1 MTTDTQLRLSTVTGL
16 LAPIA
21 ALGAGHAGV
30 FTPTLGGGLL
40 AVAAAALAGVS
51 VWAAGQAAGRAA
63 RALAAMQAEAAAQ
76 ADQLVTLQAA
86 HDGHAD
92 RADQLQ
98 QLVACC
104 SGAIGTCREDGTLQ
118 LVNPA
123 LQALLDQVHA
133 RRPGANTASGQG
145 HGAWVGQRLSQC
157 FGAAGQRIDLSLGRQ
172 RVDVNGLTLE
182 LVLTPMHDAAGL
194 SAGLLC
200 EWRDL
205 SASLREQAEAQA
217 RSATE
222 QAEREAGLRIR
233 QALDAAAMPVRIA
246 DADGTIV
253 YLNDALRQILRRD
266 AAAFRQDL
274 PGFDPEAVLGAS
286 IGVFYKDPQ
295 AAVTRLRG
303 LTQRVQ
309 TRMVLGG
316 RTYEVITTPVRDAS
330 GKTLGSVGQW
340 SDLTDQLAA
349 EQALTQLAQ
358 AAAAGDFSARVAL
371 DRAEGFYRSLGDML
385 NEVMGG
391 IGLTLGQV
399 REAAERLSIAASQV
413 SGTSQSLAQSASEQA
428 ASMEETSASLQE
440 MSGSVSD
447 NTRSAKQTDEIATRA
462 AHEATQ
468 GGSAVLQ
475 TVEAM
480 KAIATR
486 ISIIDDIAYQTNLLA
501 LNAAIE
507 AARAGDHGKG
517 FAVVAAEVRKLAERS
532 QVAAREIGEL
542 ASNSVGMAEQAGA
555 LLQQMQP
562 SIARTS
568 TLVQDIARA
577 SQSQADQVNQLH
589 AVMDQVSQ
597 ATQINAA
604 SAEELSATADQLDD
618 EASQLQHLIS
628 QYRLSETPAAATAP
642 GGRRATSS
650 RSSSHAAMS
659 A

>member
-1 MTTDTQLRLSTVTGL
+1 MTHDTHSRLSTGSAL

-21 ALGAGHAGV
+21 ALAAGHAGV
-30 FTPTLGGGLL
+30 LTPTLGGGLL

-51 VWAAGQAAGRAA
+51 VWAARQAGNREAA
-63 RALAAMQAEAAAQ
+63 RLAAVQAEALAQ
-76 ADQLVTLQAA
+76 ADQLVMLQAA
-86 HDGHAD
+86 HDEHAD
-92 RADQLQ
+92 RADELQ
-98 QLVACC
+98 QMVA
-104 SGAIGTCREDGTLQ
+104 SSSSAIGACLPDGTLRW
-118 LVNPA
+118 VSPS
-123 LQALLDQVHA
+123 LQALFDQVHA
-133 RRPGANTASGQG
+133 RRPGAPARPVAGP
-145 HGAWVGQRLSQC
+145 GADIGTWVGQKLSQP
-157 FGAAGQRIDLSLGRQ
+157 FGAAGKRIELTAGRQ
-172 RVDVNGLTLE
+172 RVEAHGLTLE
-182 LVLTPMHDAAGL
+182 IVLTPMLDAAGHP
-194 SAGLLC
+194 AGLLC
-200 EWRDL
+200 ECRDI
-205 SASLREQAEAQA
+205 SASLHEQAEALPRA
-217 RSATE
+217 AT
-222 QAEREAGLRIR
+222 APPEREAGLRIR

-295 AAVTRLRG
+295 AAVARLRG

-316 RTYEVITTPVRDAS
+316 RTYEVITTPVRDDS
-330 GKTLGSVGQW
+330 GRTLGSVGQW

-349 EQALTQLAQ
+349 EQALTQLADS
-358 AAAAGDFSARVAL
+358 AAAGDFSARVRL
-371 DRAEGFYRSLGDML
+371 DRAEGFYRSLGDRL
-385 NEVMGG
+385 NEVMNGVS
-391 IGLTLGQV
+391 LTLGQV
-399 REAAERLSIAASQV
+399 REAAERLSLAASQV
-413 SGTSQSLAQSASEQA
+413 SGTSQSLAQSASQQA

-440 MSGSVSD
+440 MSGSVAD
-447 NTRSAKQTDEIATRA
+447 NTRSARQTDEIATRA
-462 AHEATQ
+462 AQEATQ

-542 ASNSVGMAEQAGA
+542 ASDSVGMAEQAGA

-568 TLVQDIARA
+568 SLVQDIARA
-577 SQSQADQVNQLH
+577 SQSQADQVHQL
-589 AVMDQVSQ
+589 
-597 ATQINAA
+597 
-604 SAEELSATADQLDD
+604 
-618 EASQLQHLIS
+618 
-628 QYRLSETPAAATAP
+628 
-642 GGRRATSS
+642 
-650 RSSSHAAMS
+650 
-659 A
+659 